1 MREAKRVINR
11 NFLILCAILFTLNA
25 FLIIKDN
32 HAQKEYAQ
40 AYNEM
45 LEYAAKMENE
55 TVSCKEAVS
64 LAWKKYFARHK
75 IPFYGNVQDDKDIM
89 RKAAVSARQKLD
101 EQAKY
106 ADGFDSLIEEKIDEA
121 ERLIK
126 SGFYKNNSFE
136 YVNLWKTRYD
146 LNALKDIEVRLS
158 SGSWLEKLYEY
169 PYASIFSLLLV
180 LVSIYGFFSERKTGL
195 YLCIHAAADGRARLF
210 LRRSA
215 IILMENILIN
225 AAFFAESA
233 AIHISIYGGLKYIN
247 YAAADS
253 EILMLT
259 AGTLTRLEFTAAMA
273 FMSALA
279 GTCLSIMFWLILS
292 LFSNINIGM
301 FIYII
306 ICAGEYLLYLF
317 IPAKSMFRGF
327 RYINIYYL
335 LFPNKTFEYY
345 NWGYSGN
352 IFSLRASTAGF
363 AIVFGIV
370 LFMINMYMNS
380 KTYYTGKQ
388 NIIET
393 AISVIMEAF
402 MRLLGRMP
410 VSCKEIY
417 KILISQK
424 VMIILMLLIYAAGN
438 IQAGIGT
445 FYDASKSYLSGYY
458 EKADGLHYSKE
469 LTDIYNQYYE
479 DYKKAVENIDLHS
492 ETGREFFYYRKNLI
506 GSIRKN
512 VDYIKRMNERGINA
526 VVLKPYEFEGAFGL
540 EQSSAQ
546 KELALLNVL
555 AVLAIS
561 SGFISYEK
569 SNGMYNLSMSYYKRK
584 NWLNRKIRINLFL
597 IGLFEITSYAIYY
610 KKIFETFEL
619 KNLSVPLKSLPIFEN
634 YIFNPSI
641 GGFILINMLY
651 SFILLS
657 AVSLIMCMISF
668 YIKYAYCLLTGMLM
682 VLPQL
687 LYMLGFQVFDKLS
700 IGRYIA
706 FLPCFNEGKI
716 SAYDCYG
723 VGISLCA
730 VGVAFYVYIM
740 EDEAM
745 RG

>member
-195 YLCIHAAADGRARLF
+195 YLCIH
-210 LRRSA
+210 
-215 IILMENILIN
+215 
-225 AAFFAESA
+225 
-233 AIHISIYGGLKYIN
+233 
-247 YAAADS
+247 AAADS

-730 VGVAFYVYIM
+730 VGAAFYVYIM
-740 EDEAM
+740 EDEAV